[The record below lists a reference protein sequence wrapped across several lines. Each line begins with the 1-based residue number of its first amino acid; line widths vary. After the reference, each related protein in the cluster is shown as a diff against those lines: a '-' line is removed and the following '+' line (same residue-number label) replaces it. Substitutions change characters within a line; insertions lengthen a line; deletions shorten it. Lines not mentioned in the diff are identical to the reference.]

1 MLSWKEAE
9 WPTIQYPDIF
19 PPCKIHVINKIGILF
34 TIVQGSFL
42 SACYRIF
49 LKLKLSLAP
58 SFQLVI

>member
-9 WPTIQYPDIF
+9 WPTIQYTDIF

-34 TIVQGSFL
+34 TKVHGSFL
-42 SACYRIF
+42 LACYRIF